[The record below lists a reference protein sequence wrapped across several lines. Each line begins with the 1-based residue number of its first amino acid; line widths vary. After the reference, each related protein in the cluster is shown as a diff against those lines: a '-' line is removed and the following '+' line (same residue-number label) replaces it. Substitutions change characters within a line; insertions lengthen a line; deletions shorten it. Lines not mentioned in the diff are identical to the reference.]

1 MILIFISL
9 LLSSCVQ
16 SFKRHNYQS
25 INRIRR
31 NSIKAY
37 GFKVW
42 NNIVDPLFL
51 AKIDKSAQSA
61 GLSHRV
67 INRATNTYTNN
78 NSIES
83 LIHST
88 LIQLN
93 DTSSYVEYWWR
104 DEWINLDAHADVDEL
119 LARQGGEL
127 RYPTHGHVLYL
138 QIGSDVQG
146 PTVLLLNNYSVL
158 ITVPAVSNRLL
169 RFKGDVI
176 HAVPRPPLA
185 YIDSE
190 LGGTNHELWTRI
202 RRQEGEVSDETTI
215 YRRSVLLFNTWDTPP
230 LDVPI
235 NAFATTASTST
246 VYDSTSGDSSTSY
259 DSSTAAYNS
268 VVAKSITEWI
278 PVDIPPYL
286 PKDEPQNR
294 PPGIRLKIGLLGDRR
309 RRGRSST
316 SIELMTY
323 DADVDTVLGSFRSG
337 DAIGC
342 INTRGKKGS

>member
-1 MILIFISL
+1 MIIILISL
-9 LLSSCVQ
+9 LLSSCVRP
-16 SFKRHNYQS
+16 FKRHNYQS
-25 INRIRR
+25 INRVRQ
-31 NSIKAY
+31 NSIKVY

-42 NNIVDPLFL
+42 NDIVDPLFL

-67 INRATNTYTNN
+67 INRATNTYTINN
-78 NSIES
+78 NIES

-127 RYPTHGHVLYL
+127 RYPNHGHVLYL

-202 RRQEGEVSDETTI
+202 RRIDCEVSDETTI

-235 NAFATTASTST
+235 NAFSTATSSDITST
-246 VYDSTSGDSSTSY
+246 DSATAYDSII
-259 DSSTAAYNS
+259 
-268 VVAKSITEWI
+268 AKPLTEWI
-278 PVDIPPYL
+278 PVDIPAYSYTNRT
-286 PKDEPQNR
+286 KDEPENR
-294 PPGIRLKIGLLGDRR
+294 VPGIRLKIGLLGDRR
-309 RRGRSST
+309 RRGCSST
-316 SIELMTY
+316 SIELLTY
-323 DADVDTVLGSFRSG
+323 DADVDKVLDSFRSG
-337 DAIGC
+337 DTIGF
-342 INTRGKKGS
+342 INIREKKGS